1 MLGELKL
8 DWIDVL
14 TLYYVESQSEWDE
27 IVAPGGAWEYLD
39 GQKKRGLLKMIG
51 LTSHQREPAAR
62 WAQTGNLDL
71 LMVRYN
77 AAHRGA
83 ERDVFPVTQALKI
96 PVVTFTGLRWKA
108 LLGPT
113 PADPPGFT
121 PPSAVECYRF
131 CLEQPAVSVAVAAPG
146 NRAELDQD
154 LELLDAWR
162 APADEERELLLS
174 HGERVRKHA
183 GIFW

>member
-1 MLGELKL
+1 M
-8 DWIDVL
+8 
-14 TLYYVESQSEWDE
+14 
-27 IVAPGGAWEYLD
+27 
-39 GQKKRGLLKMIG
+39 
-51 LTSHQREPAAR
+51 
-62 WAQTGNLDL
+62 
-71 LMVRYN
+71 
-77 AAHRGA
+77 
-83 ERDVFPVTQALKI
+83 FPVTQALKI

-131 CLEQPAVSVAVAAPG
+131 CLAQPAVSVALAAPG

-154 LELLDAWR
+154 LELLNDWR
-162 APADEERELLLS
+162 PPSDEQRELLLS

-183 GIFW
+183 GTFW